1 MSARLNV
8 TEGLRL
14 LAMRVGRSVAQISK
28 ELGYKTPASLV
39 NMITRGSIRMKVGA
53 AMAEACGY
61 KMVLIPKDIDI
72 EDGIEIKG
80 EVEIE

>member
-1 MSARLNV
+1 MGMRLNV

-14 LAMRVGRSVAQISK
+14 LAMRAGMSMARVSK
-28 ELGYKTPASLV
+28 KMGYKTPASLI
-39 NMITRGSIRMKVGA
+39 NMVTRGTIRMKVGA

-61 KMVLIPKDIDI
+61 KMVLVPADTVI

-80 EVEIE
+80 EVESE